1 MMIRTSL
8 ALIPLM
14 ALVACGQAP
23 QSAKTETA
31 PEATPSKEAA
41 APATPAPAAAPAAP
55 AAAPAAP
62 APAAAAAGPSPEDA
76 KILASLPAPYSEGD
90 LANGRRQ
97 FAKCRSCHVIE
108 KGGDNRVGPALH
120 GMFGRT
126 AGTVPGFNYSP
137 ALKGVGFTWDAEKL
151 DQWLADPKGFL
162 PRNRMSFVGL
172 KQEKDRRDVIAYI
185 KVESAK

>member
-1 MMIRTSL
+1 MLIRTSL

-14 ALVACGQAP
+14 AVVACGPAAQTGETKTA
-23 QSAKTETA
+23 TETA
-31 PEATPSKEAA
+31 NKEV
-41 APATPAPAAAPAAP
+41 APAAG
-55 AAAPAAP
+55 PAAP
-62 APAAAAAGPSPEDA
+62 APAAPGPSPEDA
-76 KILASLPAPYSEGD
+76 KILASLPVPYNEGD

-120 GMFGRT
+120 GIFGRT
-126 AGTVPGFNYSP
+126 AGTAAGFAYSP
-137 ALKGVGFTWDAEKL
+137 ALKGAGFLWDGGKL

-162 PRNRMSFVGL
+162 PGNRMTFVGL

>member
-1 MMIRTSL
+1 MTTRTSL

-14 ALVACGQAP
+14 AVVACGPAAQTGET
-23 QSAKTETA
+23 KTT
-31 PEATPSKEAA
+31 TEAA
-41 APATPAPAAAPAAP
+41 STELAPAAS
-55 AAAPAAP
+55 PAAP
-62 APAAAAAGPSPEDA
+62 APAAPRPSPEDA
-76 KILASLPAPYSEGD
+76 KILASLPVPYNEGD

-108 KGGDNRVGPALH
+108 KGGDNRVGPALY
-120 GMFGRT
+120 GVFGRT
-126 AGTVPGFNYSP
+126 AGTAAGFAYSP
-137 ALKGVGFTWDAEKL
+137 ALKGAGFVWDGGKL

-162 PRNRMSFVGL
+162 PGNRMTFVGL

>member
-1 MMIRTSL
+1 MLIRTSL

-14 ALVACGQAP
+14 AVVACGPAAQTGETKTA
-23 QSAKTETA
+23 TETA
-31 PEATPSKEAA
+31 NKEV
-41 APATPAPAAAPAAP
+41 APAAG
-55 AAAPAAP
+55 PAAP
-62 APAAAAAGPSPEDA
+62 APAAPGPSPEDA
-76 KILASLPAPYSEGD
+76 KILASLPVPYNEGD

-97 FAKCRSCHVIE
+97 FAKCRSCHAIE

-120 GMFGRT
+120 GIFGRT
-126 AGTVPGFNYSP
+126 AGTAAGFAYSP
-137 ALKGVGFTWDAEKL
+137 ALKGAGFLWDGGKL

-162 PRNRMSFVGL
+162 PGNRMTFVGL

>member
-14 ALVACGQAP
+14 AAVACSPAAQTGDT
-23 QSAKTETA
+23 KTA
-31 PEATPSKEAA
+31 PETASKEVTT
-41 APATPAPAAAPAAP
+41 APAPAAP
-55 AAAPAAP
+55 ANV
-62 APAAAAAGPSPEDA
+62 GPSPEDA
-76 KILASLPAPYSEGD
+76 KILASLPAPYNEGD

-97 FAKCRSCHVIE
+97 FAKCRSCHVME

-120 GMFGRT
+120 GVFGRT
-126 AGTVPGFNYSP
+126 AGSSAGFNYSP
-137 ALKGVGFTWDAEKL
+137 ALKSAGFVWDAGKL

-162 PRNRMSFVGL
+162 PGNRMTFVGL

>member
-14 ALVACGQAP
+14 APMMVVAACGPAP
-23 QSAKTETA
+23 QSSETKTT
-31 PEATPSKEAA
+31 TEAA
-41 APATPAPAAAPAAP
+41 STATTSSAPTEPV
-55 AAAPAAP
+55 AP
-62 APAAAAAGPSPEDA
+62 APAAPSPSPEDA
-76 KILASLPAPYSEGD
+76 KILATLPAPYNEGD

-97 FAKCRSCHVIE
+97 FAKCRSCHVID

-120 GMFGRT
+120 GVFGRT
-126 AGTVPGFNYSP
+126 AGTAAGFTYSP
-137 ALKGVGFTWDAEKL
+137 ALKGAGFVWDADKL
-151 DQWLADPKGFL
+151 NQWLADPKGFL
-162 PRNRMSFVGL
+162 PGNRMTFVGL

>member
-8 ALIPLM
+8 AVIPLL
-14 ALVACGQAP
+14 ALVACGQAT
-23 QSAKTETA
+23 QSGETKPASEVAAK
-31 PEATPSKEAA
+31 KE
-41 APATPAPAAAPAAP
+41 AAP

-62 APAAAAAGPSPEDA
+62 SPSPEDA
-76 KILASLPAPYSEGD
+76 KMLASLPAPYNEGD

-97 FAKCRSCHVIE
+97 YAKCRSCHVIE
-108 KGGDNRVGPALH
+108 KGGDNRVGPALY
-120 GMFGRT
+120 GIFGRT
-126 AGTVPGFNYSP
+126 AGTAAGFTYSP
-137 ALKGVGFTWDAEKL
+137 ALKGAGFVWDAGKL

-162 PRNRMSFVGL
+162 PGNRMTFVGL

>member
-1 MMIRTSL
+1 MNIRTSL
-8 ALIPLM
+8 AFIPLM
-14 ALVACGQAP
+14 ALIACGQSP
-23 QSAKTETA
+23 QSTDSKAA
-31 PEATPSKEAA
+31 PEASASKEAT
-41 APATPAPAAAPAAP
+41 PATAPS
-55 AAAPAAP
+55 AAPAAP
-62 APAAAAAGPSPEDA
+62 APAAAGPSPEDA
-76 KILASLPAPYSEGD
+76 KILASLPAPYNEGD

-120 GMFGRT
+120 GVFGRT
-126 AGTVPGFNYSP
+126 AGSAAGFNYSP
-137 ALKGVGFTWDAEKL
+137 ALKGAGFVWDAGKL

-162 PRNRMSFVGL
+162 PGNRMTFVGL

>member
-31 PEATPSKEAA
+31 PEAIPSKEAA

-55 AAAPAAP
+55 APAT
-62 APAAAAAGPSPEDA
+62 AAAGPSPEDA

-137 ALKGVGFTWDAEKL
+137 ALKGAGFTWDAEKL

-162 PRNRMSFVGL
+162 PGNRMSFVGL

>member
-1 MMIRTSL
+1 MLIRTSL

-14 ALVACGQAP
+14 AVVACGPAAQTGET
-23 QSAKTETA
+23 KTTT
-31 PEATPSKEAA
+31 EAASKEV
-41 APATPAPAAAPAAP
+41 APAAGPAAP
-55 AAAPAAP
+55 VPAAP
-62 APAAAAAGPSPEDA
+62 GPSPEDA
-76 KILASLPAPYSEGD
+76 KILASLPVPYSEGD

-120 GMFGRT
+120 GIFGRT
-126 AGTVPGFNYSP
+126 AGTAAGFAYSP
-137 ALKGVGFTWDAEKL
+137 ALKGAGFVWDGGKL

-162 PRNRMSFVGL
+162 PGNRMTFVGL

>member
-1 MMIRTSL
+1 MKIRTSL

-14 ALVACGQAP
+14 ALIACGQAP
-23 QSAKTETA
+23 QSSDNKTE
-31 PEATPSKEAA
+31 PEATANKEVTPAVAPAA
-41 APATPAPAAAPAAP
+41 PPATPAP
-55 AAAPAAP
+55 
-62 APAAAAAGPSPEDA
+62 AAGPSPEDA
-76 KILASLPAPYSEGD
+76 KILASLPTPYNEGD

-120 GMFGRT
+120 GVFGRT
-126 AGTVPGFNYSP
+126 AGSAAGFNYSP
-137 ALKGVGFTWDAEKL
+137 ALKGAGFVWDAGKL

-162 PRNRMSFVGL
+162 PGNRMTFVGL

>member
-14 ALVACGQAP
+14 AVVACGPAAQTGET
-23 QSAKTETA
+23 KT
-31 PEATPSKEAA
+31 ATEAA
-41 APATPAPAAAPAAP
+41 STELAPAAS
-55 AAAPAAP
+55 PAAP
-62 APAAAAAGPSPEDA
+62 APAAPRPSPEDA
-76 KILASLPAPYSEGD
+76 KILASLPTPYNEGD

-120 GMFGRT
+120 GIFGRT
-126 AGTVPGFNYSP
+126 AGTAAGFAYSP
-137 ALKGVGFTWDAEKL
+137 ALKGAGFVWDGGKL
-151 DQWLADPKGFL
+151 DRWLADPKGFL
-162 PRNRMSFVGL
+162 PGNRMTFIGL

>member
-14 ALVACGQAP
+14 AVVAACGPAP
-23 QSAKTETA
+23 QTGETKTT
-31 PEATPSKEAA
+31 TEAA
-41 APATPAPAAAPAAP
+41 STELAPAAAPAAS
-55 AAAPAAP
+55 APAAP
-62 APAAAAAGPSPEDA
+62 RPSPEDA
-76 KILASLPAPYSEGD
+76 KTLASLPTPYNEGD

-120 GMFGRT
+120 GIFGRT
-126 AGTVPGFNYSP
+126 AGTAAGFAYSP
-137 ALKGVGFTWDAEKL
+137 ALKGAGFVWDGGKL

-162 PRNRMSFVGL
+162 PGNRMTFVGL
-172 KQEKDRRDVIAYI
+172 KQEKDRRDVIAYM

>member
-14 ALVACGQAP
+14 AVVAACGPAP
-23 QSAKTETA
+23 QTGETKTT
-31 PEATPSKEAA
+31 TEAA
-41 APATPAPAAAPAAP
+41 STELAPAAS
-55 AAAPAAP
+55 PAAP
-62 APAAAAAGPSPEDA
+62 APAAPRPSPEDA
-76 KILASLPAPYSEGD
+76 KTLASLPTPYNEGD

-120 GMFGRT
+120 GIFGRT
-126 AGTVPGFNYSP
+126 AGTAAGFAYSP
-137 ALKGVGFTWDAEKL
+137 ALKGAGFVWDGGKL

-162 PRNRMSFVGL
+162 PGNRMTFIGL

>member
-1 MMIRTSL
+1 
-8 ALIPLM
+8 M
-14 ALVACGQAP
+14 AVVACGPAAQTGETKTA
-23 QSAKTETA
+23 TETA
-31 PEATPSKEAA
+31 NKEV
-41 APATPAPAAAPAAP
+41 APAAG
-55 AAAPAAP
+55 PAAP
-62 APAAAAAGPSPEDA
+62 APAAPGPSPEDA
-76 KILASLPAPYSEGD
+76 KILASLPVPYNEGD

-120 GMFGRT
+120 GIFGRT
-126 AGTVPGFNYSP
+126 AGTAAGFAYSP
-137 ALKGVGFTWDAEKL
+137 ALKGAGFLWDGGKL

-162 PRNRMSFVGL
+162 PGNRMTFVGL

>member
-8 ALIPLM
+8 ALVSLM

-23 QSAKTETA
+23 QTGETKTAA
-31 PEATPSKEAA
+31 PDAA
-41 APATPAPAAAPAAP
+41 ASKDAPPAA
-55 AAAPAAP
+55 AAP
-62 APAAAAAGPSPEDA
+62 APAAPPAPAPAAAAGPSPEDA

-108 KGGDNRVGPALH
+108 KGGANRVGPALH
-120 GMFGRT
+120 GIFGRT
-126 AGTVPGFNYSP
+126 AGTSPGFNYSP
-137 ALKGVGFTWDAEKL
+137 ALKSAGFVWDGAKL

-162 PRNRMSFVGL
+162 PGNRMTFVGL

>member
-1 MMIRTSL
+1 MLIRTSL

-14 ALVACGQAP
+14 AVVACGPASQTGETKTA
-23 QSAKTETA
+23 TETA
-31 PEATPSKEAA
+31 SKEV
-41 APATPAPAAAPAAP
+41 AP

-62 APAAAAAGPSPEDA
+62 APAAPGPSPEDA

-90 LANGRRQ
+90 LVNGRRQ

-120 GMFGRT
+120 GIFGRT
-126 AGTVPGFNYSP
+126 AGTAAGFTYSP
-137 ALKGVGFTWDAEKL
+137 ALKGAGFVWDGGKL

-162 PRNRMSFVGL
+162 PGNRMTYVGL

>member
-1 MMIRTSL
+1 MIRTSL

-14 ALVACGQAP
+14 AVVAACGPAP
-23 QSAKTETA
+23 QTGETKTT
-31 PEATPSKEAA
+31 TEAA
-41 APATPAPAAAPAAP
+41 STELAP

-62 APAAAAAGPSPEDA
+62 APAAPRPSPEDA
-76 KILASLPAPYSEGD
+76 KTLASLPTPYNEGD

-120 GMFGRT
+120 GIFGRT
-126 AGTVPGFNYSP
+126 AGTAAGFAYSP
-137 ALKGVGFTWDAEKL
+137 ALKGAGFVWDGGKL

-162 PRNRMSFVGL
+162 PGNRMTFVGL

>member
-1 MMIRTSL
+1 MLIRTSL

-14 ALVACGQAP
+14 AVVACGPAAQTGE
-23 QSAKTETA
+23 SKT
-31 PEATPSKEAA
+31 ATKAASKDV
-41 APATPAPAAAPAAP
+41 APAAAPAAP
-55 AAAPAAP
+55 TPAAP
-62 APAAAAAGPSPEDA
+62 GPSPEDA
-76 KILASLPAPYSEGD
+76 KILASLPAPFSEGD

-120 GMFGRT
+120 GIFGRT
-126 AGTVPGFNYSP
+126 AGTAAGFAYSP
-137 ALKGVGFTWDAEKL
+137 ALKGAGFVWDGGKL

-162 PRNRMSFVGL
+162 PGNRMTFVGL
-172 KQEKDRRDVIAYI
+172 KQEKDRRDLIAYI

>member
-1 MMIRTSL
+1 MMTRTSL

-14 ALVACGQAP
+14 AVIACGPAP
-23 QSAKTETA
+23 QTGKTKTAAEAASAET
-31 PEATPSKEAA
+31 TPSE
-41 APATPAPAAAPAAP
+41 PTV
-55 AAAPAAP
+55 PAAP
-62 APAAAAAGPSPEDA
+62 APAAPGPSPEDA
-76 KILASLPAPYSEGD
+76 KILASLPAPYHEGD

-97 FAKCRSCHVIE
+97 FAKCRSCHVID

-120 GMFGRT
+120 GVFGRT
-126 AGTVPGFNYSP
+126 AGTAAGFAYSP
-137 ALKGVGFTWDAEKL
+137 ALKGAGFVWDGGKL

-162 PRNRMSFVGL
+162 PGNRMTFVGL

>member
-1 MMIRTSL
+1 MLIRTSL

-14 ALVACGQAP
+14 AVVACGPAAQTGETKTA
-23 QSAKTETA
+23 TETA
-31 PEATPSKEAA
+31 SKEV
-41 APATPAPAAAPAAP
+41 AP

-62 APAAAAAGPSPEDA
+62 APAAPGPSPEDA
-76 KILASLPAPYSEGD
+76 KILASLPVPYNEGD

-120 GMFGRT
+120 GIFGRT
-126 AGTVPGFNYSP
+126 AGTAAGFAYSP
-137 ALKGVGFTWDAEKL
+137 ALKGAGFVWDGGKL

-162 PRNRMSFVGL
+162 PGNRMTFVGL

>member
-1 MMIRTSL
+1 MMIRTTL
-8 ALIPLM
+8 ALIPLI

-23 QSAKTETA
+23 QSGDTKAAPEPTASKEVPPSTA
-31 PEATPSKEAA
+31 PAV
-41 APATPAPAAAPAAP
+41 APTTPAP
-55 AAAPAAP
+55 
-62 APAAAAAGPSPEDA
+62 AAGPSPEDA
-76 KILASLPAPYSEGD
+76 KILASLPAPYNEGD

-120 GMFGRT
+120 GVFGRT
-126 AGTVPGFNYSP
+126 AGAAAGFNYSP
-137 ALKGVGFTWDAEKL
+137 ALKGAGFVWDAGKL

-162 PRNRMSFVGL
+162 PGNRMTFVGL

>member
-1 MMIRTSL
+1 MLIRTSL

-14 ALVACGQAP
+14 AVVACGPAAQTGDT
-23 QSAKTETA
+23 KTAT
-31 PEATPSKEAA
+31 EAASKEV
-41 APATPAPAAAPAAP
+41 AP

-62 APAAAAAGPSPEDA
+62 APVAPGPSPEDA
-76 KILASLPAPYSEGD
+76 KILASLPAPYNEGD

-120 GMFGRT
+120 GIFGRT
-126 AGTVPGFNYSP
+126 AGTAAGFAYSP
-137 ALKGVGFTWDAEKL
+137 ALKGAGFVWDGGKL

-162 PRNRMSFVGL
+162 PGNRMTFVGL

>member
-14 ALVACGQAP
+14 AVVAACGPAP
-23 QSAKTETA
+23 QTGETKTT
-31 PEATPSKEAA
+31 TEAA
-41 APATPAPAAAPAAP
+41 STELAPAAS
-55 AAAPAAP
+55 PAAP
-62 APAAAAAGPSPEDA
+62 APAAPRPSPEDA
-76 KILASLPAPYSEGD
+76 KTLASLPTPYNEGD

-120 GMFGRT
+120 GIFGRT
-126 AGTVPGFNYSP
+126 TGTAAGFAYSP
-137 ALKGVGFTWDAEKL
+137 ALKGAGFVWDGGKL

-162 PRNRMSFVGL
+162 PGNRMTFIGL

>member
-1 MMIRTSL
+1 MLIRTSL

-14 ALVACGQAP
+14 AVVACGPAAQTGETKTA
-23 QSAKTETA
+23 TETA
-31 PEATPSKEAA
+31 SKEV
-41 APATPAPAAAPAAP
+41 
-55 AAAPAAP
+55 AP
-62 APAAAAAGPSPEDA
+62 APVAVGPSPEDA
-76 KILASLPAPYSEGD
+76 KILASLPAPYNEGD

-97 FAKCRSCHVIE
+97 FAKCRSCHVME

-120 GMFGRT
+120 GVFGRT
-126 AGTVPGFNYSP
+126 AGSSAGFNYSP
-137 ALKGVGFTWDAEKL
+137 ALKGAGFVWDAGKL

-162 PRNRMSFVGL
+162 PGNRMTFVGL

>member
-1 MMIRTSL
+1 MLIRTSL

-14 ALVACGQAP
+14 AVVACGPAAQTGETKTA
-23 QSAKTETA
+23 TETA
-31 PEATPSKEAA
+31 SKEAA
-41 APATPAPAAAPAAP
+41 PT
-55 AAAPAAP
+55 AAPAAP
-62 APAAAAAGPSPEDA
+62 APAAPGPSPEDA
-76 KILASLPAPYSEGD
+76 KILASLPVPYNEGD

-120 GMFGRT
+120 GIFGRT
-126 AGTVPGFNYSP
+126 AGTAAGFAYSP
-137 ALKGVGFTWDAEKL
+137 ALKGAGFLWDGGKL

-162 PRNRMSFVGL
+162 PGNRMTFVGL

>member
-14 ALVACGQAP
+14 AVVAACGPAP
-23 QSAKTETA
+23 QTGETKTT
-31 PEATPSKEAA
+31 TEAA
-41 APATPAPAAAPAAP
+41 STELAPAAAPAAS
-55 AAAPAAP
+55 APAAP
-62 APAAAAAGPSPEDA
+62 RPSPEDA
-76 KILASLPAPYSEGD
+76 KTLASLPTPYNEGD

-120 GMFGRT
+120 GIFGRT
-126 AGTVPGFNYSP
+126 AGTAAGFAYSP
-137 ALKGVGFTWDAEKL
+137 ALKGAGFVWDGGKL

-162 PRNRMSFVGL
+162 PGNRMTFVGL

>member
-23 QSAKTETA
+23 QSGETKPA
-31 PEATPSKEAA
+31 PEAAASKDTTPSVAPAA
-41 APATPAPAAAPAAP
+41 APATPAP
-55 AAAPAAP
+55 
-62 APAAAAAGPSPEDA
+62 AAGPSPEDA
-76 KILASLPAPYSEGD
+76 KILAGLPAPYNEGD

-120 GMFGRT
+120 GVFGRT
-126 AGTVPGFNYSP
+126 AGTAAGFNYSP
-137 ALKGVGFTWDAEKL
+137 ALKGAGFVWDAGKL

-162 PRNRMSFVGL
+162 PGNRMTFVGL

>member
-8 ALIPLM
+8 ALIPLI
-14 ALVACGQAP
+14 ALVACGQAS
-23 QSAKTETA
+23 QSGDTKTA
-31 PEATPSKEAA
+31 PEATASKEATPAAAPAA
-41 APATPAPAAAPAAP
+41 APATPAP
-55 AAAPAAP
+55 
-62 APAAAAAGPSPEDA
+62 AAGPSPEDA
-76 KILASLPAPYSEGD
+76 KILASLPAPYNEGD

-120 GMFGRT
+120 GVFGRT
-126 AGTVPGFNYSP
+126 AGTAAGFNYSP
-137 ALKGVGFTWDAEKL
+137 ALKSAGFVWDAGKL

-162 PRNRMSFVGL
+162 PGNRMTFVGL

>member
-1 MMIRTSL
+1 MLIRTSL

-14 ALVACGQAP
+14 AVVACGPAAQTGET
-23 QSAKTETA
+23 KTATKTA
-31 PEATPSKEAA
+31 SKEV
-41 APATPAPAAAPAAP
+41 APAAAPA
-55 AAAPAAP
+55 PAAP
-62 APAAAAAGPSPEDA
+62 GPSPEDA
-76 KILASLPAPYSEGD
+76 KILASLPVPYNEGD

-120 GMFGRT
+120 GIFGRT
-126 AGTVPGFNYSP
+126 TGTAAGFAYSP
-137 ALKGVGFTWDAEKL
+137 ALKGAGFVWDGGKL

-162 PRNRMSFVGL
+162 PGNRMTFVGL

>member
-14 ALVACGQAP
+14 AVVAACGP
-23 QSAKTETA
+23 A
-31 PEATPSKEAA
+31 PETGETKTTTEAA
-41 APATPAPAAAPAAP
+41 STELAPAAS
-55 AAAPAAP
+55 PAAP
-62 APAAAAAGPSPEDA
+62 APAAPRPSPEDA
-76 KILASLPAPYSEGD
+76 KTLASLPTPYNEGD

-120 GMFGRT
+120 GIFGRT
-126 AGTVPGFNYSP
+126 AGTAAGFAYSP
-137 ALKGVGFTWDAEKL
+137 ALKGAGFVWDGGKL

-162 PRNRMSFVGL
+162 PGNRMTFIGL